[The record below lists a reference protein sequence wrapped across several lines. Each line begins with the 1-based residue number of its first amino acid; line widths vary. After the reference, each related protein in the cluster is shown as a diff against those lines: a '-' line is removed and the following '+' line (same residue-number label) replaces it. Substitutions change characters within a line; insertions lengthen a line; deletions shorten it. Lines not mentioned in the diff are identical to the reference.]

1 MRQCVYRVPTVTD
14 LGNESRRKTGS
25 CRPLRVSTSATHHHR
40 LRRCKKCKGKQTT
53 KEKKAVDLNI
63 DPGMRHKQRIVLKG
77 EGDQQVSDP
86 HCERRN
92 DCKVGNTLTRNLA
105 HITKSPASK
114 QATSCSSSNSN
125 PMQRSPKRQATSA
138 PTPAHPPTFSSPSA

>member
-25 CRPLRVSTSATHHHR
+25 SRQMRVSIPATHLYR

-77 EGDQQVSDP
+77 EGDQQVSDL

-92 DCKVGNTLTRNLA
+92 GRSLRNILTTNPA
-105 HITKSPASK
+105 HITNSPASK
-114 QATSCSSSNSN
+114 PATSCSSSNSN
-125 PMQRSPKRQATSA
+125 PTQRSPKPQGTSP
-138 PTPAHPPTFSSPSA
+138 PTPAHPPTSSSPSA